1 MKKYLFLFYIVYALY
16 VLPIHEKQS
25 VQYIVIIEPT
35 GDAKR
40 TGRRIGDSFERGLTL
55 QCAEKIKIMLE
66 DRAPYIKVII
76 TRLPGDIVYDFQLEG
91 LVVSENASLANRI
104 DADLFINLSF
114 YYTQE
119 TKPTVRLFQFVCGND
134 FAFYQQGLACN
145 TYDEAYKINKQATD
159 TMCQVFKKTMSQQL
173 YQSVCT
179 VAGPYSLPIKPLIG
193 IIAPSIAI
201 EAGLKDKES
210 WRGYCEPLVDAIIAG
225 TKQFDN
231 L

>member
-25 VQYIVIIEPT
+25 VQYIVILEPT
-35 GDAKR
+35 GDAMR

-55 QCAEKIKIMLE
+55 QCAEKIKAMLE

-76 TRLPGDIVYDFQLEG
+76 TRLPGDIVYDLQ
-91 LVVSENASLANRI
+91 NASLANRI

-134 FAFYQQGLACN
+134 FASYQQGLACN

-159 TMCQVFKKTMSQQL
+159 TMCQVFKKTISQQL

-179 VAGPYSLPIKPLIG
+179 VAGPYSLPIKSLIG
-193 IIAPSIAI
+193 IIAPSIVI
-201 EAGLKDKES
+201 EAGLKDKEA
-210 WRGYCEPLVDAIIAG
+210 WRGYCEPLVEAIIG
-225 TKQFDN
+225 VFN
-231 L
+231 EIG